1 MCPSELDRIKA
12 TLPDDGRFRYANY
25 GKGVLIWGV
34 LGYSGHDDSTGACF
48 MNPAHHA
55 LRDTDACLQ
64 PMQTMIRGVN
74 QQIHQ
79 LASVLD
85 SPFADGYAT
94 APSGVRVMAKKHD
107 ATYYV
112 FAASSQTLA
121 RACASRET
129 GSAAEVLG
137 EGYTVPITDGA
148 ITDTFA
154 DGNAVHIYRITG

>member
-112 FAASSQTLA
+112 FAASSKNA
-121 RACASRET
+121 RQS
-129 GSAAEVLG
+129 V
-137 EGYTVPITDGA
+137 
-148 ITDTFA
+148 
-154 DGNAVHIYRITG
+154 RIP